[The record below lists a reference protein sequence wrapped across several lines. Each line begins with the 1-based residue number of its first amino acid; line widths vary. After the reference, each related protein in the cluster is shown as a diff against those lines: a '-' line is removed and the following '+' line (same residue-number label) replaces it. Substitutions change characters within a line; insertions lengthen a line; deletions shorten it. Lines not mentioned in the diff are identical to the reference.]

1 MTARASIGLMLLMAA
16 CAGPAVKPASDTVEL
31 DPASVAATYSTLT
44 GGLGEASGAS
54 GSARFAASSADGSER
69 GTVRFSADRT
79 RTLLEFRNSLGIEGL
94 RILVDADS
102 ITVYNRIEGTV
113 EKGALAQVR
122 VGAFDGALSVPLLDV
137 LNPEWSRKRP
147 VRAFRTAESWLFW
160 HDDTRFMVFNRTDN
174 RLSRYEFGSVVV
186 DYEESDLWDGFR
198 FARRLNLRT
207 RDGRSSV
214 HLRLQ
219 TLQPNPVSLDFD
231 LRLPA
236 GLVIRR
242 L

>member
-1 MTARASIGLMLLMAA
+1 MRARSVIGMLLLMAA
-16 CAGPAVKPASDTVEL
+16 CAGPAVKPPPETVEL
-31 DPASVAATYSTLT
+31 DPDALVSTFRDLT
-44 GGLGEASGAS
+44 ADLAE
-54 GSARFAASSADGSER
+54 ASSATGTARFTASSTEGSER
-69 GTVRFSADRT
+69 GTVRFSVDRT

-102 ITVYNRIEGTV
+102 ITVYNRIEGTAG
-113 EKGALAQVR
+113 KGALSEVR

-147 VRAFRTAESWLFW
+147 VRAFETADSWLFW
-160 HDDTRFMVFNRTDN
+160 HEDTRFMVFNRADK

-186 DYEESDLWDGFR
+186 DYEETETWDGFR

-207 RDGRSSV
+207 RDGRSKV

-219 TLQPNPVSLDFD
+219 SLQPNPVSLDLD
-231 LRLPA
+231 LRLPS
-236 GLVIRR
+236 GTTIRR